1 MLLEIVLLSKQRS
14 LYRTTCFA
22 PIVGGHLTVA
32 ERKKTELKLSGMT
45 CATCASTIEKALRN
59 LPGVVAVQVNFASE
73 IAEVEYDTSQA
84 KLHDLEQAVTDAGYA
99 IVNEQVVLKVG
110 GMSCVSCETAV
121 TSALKALEGVVSV
134 TVNLATET
142 AYLTYNPS
150 LTTIAEMKAAIESAG
165 YQYLSIEGEAGDVAA
180 TAREKDLRSKRLK
193 IIIGFAVGIPL
204 MALTF
209 VSLPL
214 PFPLTYLE
222 LVVSTPVFLYIG
234 YPIFNAGF
242 HALRTKTLTMDVMYS
257 MGIGVAFVAS
267 ILGTFNIVLTPDF
280 MFYETAVLLATFLT
294 LGRYLEAKA
303 KGRTSEAIKKLI
315 GLQAK
320 TATVLR
326 GDTETE
332 VPIEAVQIDDVVIV
346 KPGGKIPVDGLVVDG
361 ESAVDESMITGES
374 IPVSKTKGALVIG
387 GTLNTNGVLS
397 VKATK
402 IGKDT
407 MLAQIIKLVETAQG
421 SKPPVQRI
429 ADTAVTYFIPTV
441 LAIALGSFAVWYLL
455 LGNTL
460 LFSLTAL
467 ISVLVIACPCA
478 LGLATPTAVTV
489 GIGRG
494 AELGILIKNGDALE
508 VSDKVTTIIFDKT
521 GTLTKGKPE
530 VTDVV
535 GVDATETRVLE
546 LAASV
551 EKNSQHPLADAV
563 VKKAQHQD
571 LTIEKTTGFLSYSG
585 KGVQATVQGSEVLI
599 GNRALFKEKN
609 IVILKKIEDESI
621 RLESE
626 GKTVMF
632 VSSNHRLIGLV
643 AIADTLKETSKPAVD
658 ALRQMGLKVLMITG
672 DNTKTAAAIAQQIGI
687 ERVLAEVLP
696 QEKANEVKRLQAE
709 GEVVAFVGD
718 GINDAPALAQAD
730 VGVAIGG
737 GTDVAI
743 ESGDIVLVKNDL
755 LDSVAAVQLSR
766 KVMARIKQNLFWA
779 FAYNTAL
786 IPVAAGVLYPFFGVT
801 FRPEYAGLAMALS
814 SVTVVSLSLLLKRY
828 NPPAKEVKG

>member
-1 MLLEIVLLSKQRS
+1 MFFVSD
-14 LYRTTCFA
+14 
-22 PIVGGHLTVA
+22 GGHLTVA

-45 CATCASTIEKALRN
+45 CATCASTIEKALQN
-59 LPGVVAVQVNFASE
+59 LPGVVAAQVNFANE

-84 KLHDLEQAVTDAGYA
+84 KLQDLERAVTDAGYA
-99 IVNEQVVLKVG
+99 TVNDQVVLKVG

-121 TSALKALEGVVSV
+121 TNALKTLGGVVKV
-134 TVNLATET
+134 TMNLATET
-142 AYLTYNPS
+142 AYVAYNPS
-150 LTTIAEMKAAIESAG
+150 LTTIADMKAAIESAG
-165 YQYLSIEGEAGDVAA
+165 YQYLGIEGEAEDAA
-180 TAREKDLRSKRLK
+180 AAAREQDLRSKRLK
-193 IIIGFAVGIPL
+193 IIIGFLVGIPL

-209 VSLPL
+209 LSL
-214 PFPLTYLE
+214 PFPIPLTYIE
-222 LVVSTPVFLYIG
+222 LIISTPVFLYIA
-234 YPIFNAGF
+234 YPIFTAGY

-257 MGIGVAFVAS
+257 MGIGVAYVAS
-267 ILGTFNIVLTPDF
+267 VLGTFNIVLTPEF

-294 LGRYLEAKA
+294 FGRYLEARA
-303 KGRTSEAIKKLI
+303 KGKTSEAIKKLI

-320 TATVLR
+320 TAIVLR
-326 GDTETE
+326 ENAESE
-332 VPIEAVQIDDVVIV
+332 VPIEAVQINDMVIV

-374 IPVSKTKGALVIG
+374 IPVSKTAGALVIG
-387 GTLNTNGVLS
+387 GTMNTNGVLT

-402 IGKDT
+402 IGKNT

-441 LAIALGSFAVWYLL
+441 LAIAIGSFAVWYVLI
-455 LGNTL
+455 GSTL

-508 VSDKVTTIIFDKT
+508 VSDKVTTVVFDKT

-530 VTDVV
+530 VTDVL
-535 GVDATETRVLE
+535 GIDTAESRVME

-551 EKNSQHPLADAV
+551 ERNSQHPLADAV
-563 VKKAQHQD
+563 VKKAQQQQLAID
-571 LTIEKTTGFLSYSG
+571 RGTRFVSYSG
-585 KGVQATVQGSEVLI
+585 KGVQAAVQGTEVLI
-599 GNRALFKEKN
+599 GNRSLFKEKN

-632 VSSNHRLIGLV
+632 VSSNQRLVGLI

-687 ERVLAEVLP
+687 DRVLAEVLP
-696 QEKANEVKRLQAE
+696 QEKASEVKKLQQE

-755 LDSVAAVQLSR
+755 VDSVAAMQLSR
-766 KVMARIKQNLFWA
+766 KVMGRIRQNLFWA

-786 IPVAAGVLYPFFGVT
+786 IPVAAGLLFPFFGVT

-828 NPPAKEVKG
+828 NPPVKEVKN

>member
-1 MLLEIVLLSKQRS
+1 VS
-14 LYRTTCFA
+14 
-22 PIVGGHLTVA
+22 

-59 LPGVVAVQVNFASE
+59 LPGVVAAQVNFASE
-73 IAEVEYDTSQA
+73 VAEVEYDSSQA
-84 KLHDLEQAVTDAGYA
+84 KLHDLEQAVSNAGYA
-99 IVNEQVVLKVG
+99 TVNEQVVLKVG
-110 GMSCVSCETAV
+110 GMSCVSCEAAV
-121 TSALKALEGVVSV
+121 TSALKALDGVVSV
-134 TVNLATET
+134 SVNLATET
-142 AYLTYNPS
+142 AYVTYNPT

-165 YQYLSIEGEAGDVAA
+165 YQYLGIEGEAGDAA
-180 TAREKDLRSKRLK
+180 AVAREKDLRSKRLK
-193 IIIGFAVGIPL
+193 IIIGFVVGIPL

-222 LVVSTPVFLYIG
+222 LVVSTPVFLFIG
-234 YPIFNAGF
+234 YPIFTAGF
-242 HALRTKTLTMDVMYS
+242 HALRTRTLTMDVMYS
-257 MGIGVAFVAS
+257 MGIGVAFIAS
-267 ILGTFNIVLTPDF
+267 ILGTFNLVLTPSF

-294 LGRYLEAKA
+294 LGRYLEAQA

-332 VPIEAVQIDDVVIV
+332 VPIEAVQINDVVII

-397 VKATK
+397 VKAIK

-429 ADTAVTYFIPTV
+429 ADTAVTYFIPIV
-441 LAIALGSFAVWYLL
+441 LAIALGSFVVWYLL

-508 VSDKVTTIIFDKT
+508 VSDKVTTVIFDKT

-530 VTDVV
+530 VTDVI
-535 GVDATETRVLE
+535 GIDATETWVLE

-571 LTIEKTTGFLSYSG
+571 LTIEKTTGFLSFSG
-585 KGVQATVQGSEVLI
+585 KGVQATVQGNEVLI
-599 GNRALFKEKN
+599 GNRALFKERN
-609 IVILKKIEDESI
+609 IVILKKIEDESN
-621 RLESE
+621 RLEDE

-632 VSSNHRLIGLV
+632 ISSNHRLIGLL

-672 DNTKTAAAIAQQIGI
+672 DNMKTASSIAQQIGI
-687 ERVLAEVLP
+687 DRVLAEVLP
-696 QEKANEVKRLQAE
+696 QEKASEVKKLQQE

-828 NPPAKEVKG
+828 NPPAKEVKE